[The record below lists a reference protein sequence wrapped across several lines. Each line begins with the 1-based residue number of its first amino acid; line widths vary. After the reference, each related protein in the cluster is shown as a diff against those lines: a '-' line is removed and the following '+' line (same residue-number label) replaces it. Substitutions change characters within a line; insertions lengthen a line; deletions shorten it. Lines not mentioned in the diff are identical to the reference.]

1 MVDYQEFF
9 ETKTKVHE
17 MEMEME
23 TRMETM
29 MKQISLLQEMI
40 EVVLVENERLRK
52 LLTHKSA

>member
-17 MEMEME
+17 MEMDME
-23 TRMETM
+23 AM